1 MLVTAITGSILPIQ
15 AGINSRL
22 ARVSGSPVIAAFIS
36 FLVGTIVLSLYILI
50 TRKYSIQWSG
60 LKSAPIWLFTGGMI
74 GAFYVAAI
82 TFIVPT
88 LGAALTFALVISGQL
103 LAAVVI
109 DHFGWLGMATREI
122 TAGRVVGAILLI
134 AGVIL
139 IRRF

>member
-1 MLVTAITGSILPIQ
+1 
-15 AGINSRL
+15 
-22 ARVSGSPVIAAFIS
+22 VIAAFIS